1 MKIQFTPTI
10 NHISAII
17 KVDSMPDS
25 LDFIENLGTN
35 IIDGLEL
42 TIVKKIDNKFE
53 PIGRTLVYILSE
65 SHLAIHTWP
74 EFNTLHID
82 LVSCKESSATDFN
95 RILAHVLK
103 ELKIM
108 DYKSESHRI

>member
-1 MKIQFTPTI
+1 MTTQSTPTI

-17 KVDSMPDS
+17 KLESLSNS
-25 LDFIENLGTN
+25 LDFIENLAKA

-42 TIVKKIDNKFE
+42 TVVKKIDNKFE

-74 EFNTLHID
+74 EYNILHID
-82 LVSCKESSATDFN
+82 LVSCKDTTASSFD
-95 RILAHVLK
+95 RVLAYVLK
-103 ELKIM
+103 ELKVI
-108 DYKSESHRI
+108 DYKSESHKI

>member
-1 MKIQFTPTI
+1 MTTQSTPTI

-17 KVDSMPDS
+17 KLDS
-25 LDFIENLGTN
+25 LSNSLDLIENLGKA

-42 TIVKKIDNKFE
+42 TVVKKMDNKFE

-74 EFNTLHID
+74 EYNTLHID
-82 LVSCKESSATDFN
+82 LVSCKDTTASNFE
-95 RILAHVLK
+95 RVLAYALK
-103 ELKIM
+103 ELKVV

>member
-1 MKIQFTPTI
+1 MKIQSTPTI

-17 KVDSMPDS
+17 KLESLSDD
-25 LDFIENLGTN
+25 LDFIEGLGSTVINGLNLTV
-35 IIDGLEL
+35 
-42 TIVKKIDNKFE
+42 VKKIDNKFE

-82 LVSCKESSATDFN
+82 LVSCKESSAIDFD
-95 RILAHVLK
+95 RIVVHFLK
-103 ELKIM
+103 ELKVT